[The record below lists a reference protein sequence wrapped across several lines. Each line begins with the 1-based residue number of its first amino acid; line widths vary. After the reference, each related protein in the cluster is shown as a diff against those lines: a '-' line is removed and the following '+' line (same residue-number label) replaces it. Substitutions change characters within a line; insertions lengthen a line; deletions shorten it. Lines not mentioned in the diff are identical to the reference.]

1 MEKFYA
7 NINQYSKVERNADGI
22 VKGEIDDNKLKN
34 SMIETINKNF
44 SQDIFNSKE
53 LDYHPIHFVN
63 ENNHIQATHSN
74 QKKLIISKQD
84 NESMKKFLKE

>member
-1 MEKFYA
+1 MEKFYTD
-7 NINQYSKVERNADGI
+7 IKEYKKADGI
-22 VKGEIDDNKLKN
+22 VNDEIDDNKLRN
-34 SMIETINKNF
+34 SMIKTINKNF
-44 SQDIFNSKE
+44 SQDIFNSKQ

>member
-44 SQDIFNSKE
+44 S
-53 LDYHPIHFVN
+53 
-63 ENNHIQATHSN
+63 
-74 QKKLIISKQD
+74 
-84 NESMKKFLKE
+84 